1 MSWAYS
7 YHTNTGKF
15 VLSLIY
21 NNQQEQAMQQSLL
34 KQVELTIQK
43 LGLKAGD
50 RLPAERKLA
59 HDLKVSRNSL
69 RRILH
74 KLEGRGL
81 VDIKK
86 GSGTFLKARFFN
98 PADPYLGTGTISP
111 EKIIADQLETAFIF
125 FPVIVELAGLRMT
138 LAQLEKLQT
147 SNVSLSR
154 SIFSK
159 DPQKVWM
166 ESLSFFRLI
175 ARGTGNSF
183 MVNIME
189 EICAIDMEPFT
200 HFFEVTQTSQEK
212 LFGDHVNILKA
223 LKEKNCKKAKKVTQ
237 EYVRH
242 LSQILE
248 IEDGILQETI
258 LAKLEDNT

>member
-1 MSWAYS
+1 M
-7 YHTNTGKF
+7 
-15 VLSLIY
+15 
-21 NNQQEQAMQQSLL
+21 QESLL
-34 KQVELTIQK
+34 KQLESVVQR

-50 RLPAERKLA
+50 RLPAERQFAKELM
-59 HDLKVSRNSL
+59 VSRNSL
-69 RRILH
+69 RRLLH
-74 KLEGRGL
+74 ILEGRGL
-81 VDIKK
+81 VTIRK

-98 PADPYLGTGTISP
+98 TAYPYLGTGSTSP
-111 EKIIADQLETAFIF
+111 EKIVIDQLETAFLF
-125 FPVIVELAGLRMT
+125 FPVMVELAGQRMNA
-138 LAQLEKLQT
+138 AQLEKLQK

-175 ARGTGNSF
+175 AFGTGNSF

-189 EICAIDMEPFT
+189 EICSIDMAPFD
-200 HFFEVTQTSQEK
+200 HFFEVTQKSREQ
-212 LFGDHVNILKA
+212 LFGDHVNILNA
-223 LKEKNCKKAKKVTQ
+223 LREKNGKKAKQVTR

-248 IEDGILQETI
+248 IRDGILPDTL
-258 LAKLEDNT
+258 LADHKDEI

>member
-1 MSWAYS
+1 
-7 YHTNTGKF
+7 
-15 VLSLIY
+15 
-21 NNQQEQAMQQSLL
+21 MQSSLL
-34 KQVELTIQK
+34 KQIELTIQK

-59 HDLKVSRNSL
+59 DDLKVSRNSL
-69 RRILH
+69 RRMLH
-74 KLEGRGL
+74 TLEGRGL
-81 VDIKK
+81 VDIRK

-98 PADPYLGTGTISP
+98 PADPYLGTGDTLP

-138 LAQLEKLQT
+138 PAQLKKLQA

-183 MVNIME
+183 MLNIME
-189 EICAIDMEPFT
+189 EICSINMAPFN
-200 HFFEVTQTSQEK
+200 HFFDVTQTNREK

-223 LKEKNCKKAKKVTQ
+223 LKEKDCKRAKKVTQ

-242 LSQILE
+242 LSQVLE
-248 IEDGILQETI
+248 IHEGIIQETT
-258 LAKLEDNT
+258 LSKLEGEI

>member
-1 MSWAYS
+1 
-7 YHTNTGKF
+7 
-15 VLSLIY
+15 
-21 NNQQEQAMQQSLL
+21 MQPSLL
-34 KQVELTIQK
+34 KQVEFTIQK
-43 LGLKAGD
+43 LGLKPGD

-59 HDLKVSRNSL
+59 DDLKVSRNSL
-69 RRILH
+69 RRMLH
-74 KLEGRGL
+74 TLEGRGL
-81 VDIKK
+81 VDIRK

-98 PADPYLGTGTISP
+98 PADPYLGTGNTSP
-111 EKIIADQLETAFIF
+111 AKIIADQLETAFIF

-138 LAQLEKLQT
+138 PAQLKKLQA

-189 EICAIDMEPFT
+189 EICSINMAPFN
-200 HFFEVTQTSQEK
+200 HFFDVTQTSREK

-223 LKEKNCKKAKKVTQ
+223 LKEKKGKRAKKVTQ
-237 EYVRH
+237 DYVRH
-242 LSQILE
+242 LSQVLE
-248 IEDGILQETI
+248 IQDGILQETI
-258 LAKLEDNT
+258 LAKLESEGS

>member
-1 MSWAYS
+1 
-7 YHTNTGKF
+7 
-15 VLSLIY
+15 
-21 NNQQEQAMQQSLL
+21 MQSSLL
-34 KQVELTIQK
+34 KQIELTIQK

-59 HDLKVSRNSL
+59 DDLKVSRNSL
-69 RRILH
+69 RRMLH
-74 KLEGRGL
+74 TLEGRGL
-81 VDIKK
+81 VDIRK

-98 PADPYLGTGTISP
+98 PADPYLGTGDTLP

-138 LAQLEKLQT
+138 PAQLKKLQA

-183 MVNIME
+183 MLNIME
-189 EICAIDMEPFT
+189 EICSINMAPFN
-200 HFFEVTQTSQEK
+200 HFFDVTQTNREK

-223 LKEKNCKKAKKVTQ
+223 LKEKDCKRAKKVTQ

-242 LSQILE
+242 LSQVLE
-248 IEDGILQETI
+248 IHEGIIQETT
-258 LAKLEDNT
+258 LAKLEGEI